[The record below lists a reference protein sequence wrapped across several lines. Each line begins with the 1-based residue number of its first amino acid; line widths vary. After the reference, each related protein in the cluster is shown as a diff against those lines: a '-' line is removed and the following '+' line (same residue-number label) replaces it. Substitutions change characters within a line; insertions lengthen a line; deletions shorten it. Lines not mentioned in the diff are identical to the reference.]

1 MRMYM
6 YGTDDQKDLLEELD
20 LEVPETIDEWHDVLT
35 ALKENGVDVPLSWNF
50 GDKGKTFG
58 YAYGTPEGF
67 VVDDGVCVYGPSKA
81 EYKDYLTTMHQW
93 YEEGLLDPD
102 MFSGGEDQTNTKLAS
117 GKIAATMA
125 WAGGTLQTVNT
136 LAQAENPDF
145 NLTAAKWPVLNK
157 GDEPQYGFRNTQ
169 FYDGGI
175 AIGGTCKDL

>member
-1 MRMYM
+1 MTR
-6 YGTDDQKDLLEELD
+6 E
-20 LEVPETIDEWHDVLT
+20 
-35 ALKENGVDVPLSWNF
+35 
-50 GDKGKTFG
+50 
-58 YAYGTPEGF
+58 YGTPEGF

-157 GDEPQYGFRNTQ
+157 AS
-169 FYDGGI
+169 
-175 AIGGTCKDL
+175 AILSSTMEVLQSVEHVRTL